1 MNFGLQNKRVLVCG
15 GSGGIGF
22 AVAKVFREEGAHV
35 TIFSRNEGKIKEALS
50 ALGQDPLKTD
60 YLVADFSNPSEVE
73 KTLSQYLSN
82 HPGFDILVNNTGG
95 PPPGPAAM
103 ADVEEFQ
110 AAFSQHLI
118 CNHIIT
124 KKLIPH
130 MSQQKF
136 GRVINIISTSVKQ
149 PLENLG
155 VSNTVRGAVA
165 NWAKTLANELGPVGI
180 TVNNVLP
187 GATETGRLSQILER
201 KAKAKA
207 MSVEEWAHFEKSH
220 IPLRRFGR
228 PEDIANAVVFLAS
241 EAASYITGTN
251 LTVDGG
257 RTSSL

>member
-1 MNFGLQNKRVLVCG
+1 MNFGLRNKRVLVCG
-15 GSGGIGF
+15 GTSGIGY
-22 AVAKVFREEGAHV
+22 AVAKCFLDEAAHV
-35 TIFSRNEGKIKEALS
+35 TIFSRDEVKIKEALKT
-50 ALGQDPLKTD
+50 LGAASTD
-60 YLVADFSNPSEVE
+60 ADFIAADFAQPAQVDLA
-73 KTLSQYLSN
+73 LSKYLATN
-82 HPGFDILVNNTGG
+82 PGFDILVNNTGG
-95 PPPGPAAM
+95 PQPGPAAS
-103 ADVEEFQ
+103 AQPEEFL
-110 AAFSQHLI
+110 AAFNQHLI

-124 KKLIPH
+124 KKLIPQ
-130 MSQQKF
+130 MSEKKF

-165 NWAKTLANELGPVGI
+165 NWSKTLANELGASGI

-201 KAKAKA
+201 KAKAQD
-207 MSVEEWAHFEKSH
+207 SSLEEVAEKEKRQ

-228 PEDIANAVVFLAS
+228 PEEIAQAVVFLAS
-241 EAASYITGTN
+241 DAASYITGIN